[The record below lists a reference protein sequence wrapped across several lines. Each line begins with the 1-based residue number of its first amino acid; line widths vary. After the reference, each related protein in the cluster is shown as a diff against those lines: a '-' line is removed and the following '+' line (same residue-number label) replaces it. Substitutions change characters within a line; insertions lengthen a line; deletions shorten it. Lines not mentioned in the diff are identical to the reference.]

1 MRLRVQ
7 KMSSRLAVVFGV
19 MTVAFLGALELA
31 AAGITRIAAL
41 AGQADLTP
49 ALQAQITAVA
59 DSARLSSFG
68 VGMAAVL
75 AGGAVLALMLRPVCR
90 SVSQLSAALRG
101 AGEGR
106 VRPQDLPSLAGAELG
121 DLRAAIQACLEGMD
135 GRLLQARETGSQ
147 AAAAASELSS
157 DAADLNDEVAR
168 QHSEIDQVAAA
179 INQMAATV
187 QEVARNTAEAS
198 EAAVAAKAEAEN
210 GALQATNAIS
220 SIERLE
226 REIAN
231 STDVI
236 HRVKEESNNI
246 GTVLDVIRGISEQ
259 TNLLAL
265 NAAIE
270 AARAGEQGR
279 GFAVVADEVRT
290 LATRTGSSIHDV
302 ESMIE
307 SLDRQATAAVDAM
320 ETASVQARKSVDS
333 VEQAA
338 MSLGEIAGAV
348 KSISDMNLQVASA
361 TEEQSAVAEDVNR
374 NIVSIAA
381 ITESA
386 AANSRQMAE
395 TSDRLLREVS
405 GLNRLLG

>member
-1 MRLRVQ
+1 MKIRVQ
-7 KMSSRLAVVFGV
+7 KMSSRLTLVFGA
-19 MTVAFLGALELA
+19 MTLGFLGALELA
-31 AAGITRIAAL
+31 ASGITRVVTL

-49 ALQAQITAVA
+49 ALQAQISAAA
-59 DSARLSSFG
+59 DSARLTSFG
-68 VGMAAVL
+68 VGLAAVL
-75 AGGAVLALMLRPVCR
+75 AGGLVLAVLLRPICR
-90 SVSQLSAALRG
+90 SVRQLSAALRAAADSRARG
-101 AGEGR
+101 S
-106 VRPQDLPSLAGAELG
+106 DLPPLAGAEL
-121 DLRAAIQACLEGMD
+121 DELRAAMLTCLEGLD
-135 GRLLQARETGSQ
+135 GRLAKARDSGSHL
-147 AAAAASELSS
+147 AAAASELSS
-157 DAADLNDEVAR
+157 DAGDLNEEVTR

-179 INQMAATV
+179 VNQMAATV

-198 EAAVAAKAEAEN
+198 EAAVAAKSEAEN

-236 HRVKEESNNI
+236 HRVKEESTKI
-246 GTVLDVIRGISEQ
+246 GAVLDVIRGISEQ

-290 LATRTGSSIHDV
+290 LATRTGSSTHEI
-302 ESMIE
+302 EQMID
-307 SLDRQATAAVDAM
+307 SLDHQATAAVEAM
-320 ETASVQARKSVDS
+320 EAASSQARESVASV
-333 VEQAA
+333 EEAA
-338 MSLGEIAGAV
+338 ASLGEIAGAV
-348 KSISDMNLQVASA
+348 KRISDMNLQVATA

-386 AANSRQMAE
+386 AANARQMAE
-395 TSDRLLREVS
+395 TSDKLLREVS